1 VSLNKG
7 AKVFIPRFADTVF
20 RGNGKMTFDSSKT
33 LGGIG
38 ALMLFVAAIVGLV
51 VPYGGLIVGVVGL
64 ILVLI
69 GLHGLADHYHD
80 RSIFSN
86 ALYGVMAVVIGV
98 ITAVGIL
105 VATVL
110 FNLNNIKAFISQIFP
125 GWDGDWASL
134 QTMTPDPNAFQTG
147 NFDFSTIVSL
157 IVGILAVLVVI
168 WVFAIIATFF
178 VRRSLNTVADKST
191 VGLFGT
197 AGLLMLIGA
206 VLIIAFGFGLLLIW
220 IGVLLL
226 AIGFFQLRP
235 LEPVVAHAPPPPPI
249 TV

>member
-1 VSLNKG
+1 
-7 AKVFIPRFADTVF
+7 
-20 RGNGKMTFDSSKT
+20 MTFDSSKT

-38 ALMLFVAAIVGLV
+38 ALMLFIAIIVGLV
-51 VPYGGLIVGVVGL
+51 VPYGSLIVGAVGL

-69 GLHGLADHYHD
+69 GLHGLADYYQD

-86 ALYGVMAVVIGV
+86 ALYGVIAVVIGA
-98 ITAVGIL
+98 ITSVGVL
-105 VATVL
+105 VGTVL
-110 FNLNNIKAFISQIFP
+110 FNINNIKAFISQIFP

-134 QTMTPDPNAFQTG
+134 QNMNPDTNAFQTG
-147 NFDFSTIVSL
+147 NFDFSTIVPF

-178 VRRSLNTVADKST
+178 VRRSLKTVSDKST

-220 IGVLLL
+220 IGALLL

-235 LEPVVAHAPPPPPI
+235 LEPVVTQAPPPPPA

>member
-1 VSLNKG
+1 
-7 AKVFIPRFADTVF
+7 
-20 RGNGKMTFDSSKT
+20 MTFDSSKT

-38 ALMLFVAAIVGLV
+38 ALMLFIAAIVGLV
-51 VPYGGLIVGVVGL
+51 VNYGGLIVGAVGL
-64 ILVLI
+64 VLVLI
-69 GLHGLADHYHD
+69 GLHGLADYYRE

-86 ALYGVMAVVIGV
+86 ALYGVFAVVIGV
-98 ITAVGIL
+98 ITAVGVF
-105 VATVL
+105 VATIF
-110 FNLNNIKAFISQIFP
+110 FNVNNIKAFITQIFP
-125 GWDGDWASL
+125 GWNGDWASL
-134 QTMTPDPNAFQTG
+134 QNMTPDPNAFQAG
-147 NFDFSTIVSL
+147 NFDFNTIVPF

-178 VRRSLNTVADKST
+178 ARRSLKMVSDKST

-206 VLIIAFGFGLLLIW
+206 VLIVAFLFGLLLIW

-235 LEPVVAHAPPPPPI
+235 LEPVVAQAPPPPL